1 MLAAEEKIHAVTE
14 LPKGICVG
22 AAGDE
27 VHVRVI
33 GRGTFQNGQPLRR
46 YALEMME
53 RGARQ
58 FVVDLGQCQGMDS
71 TFLGVLA
78 GIGLRL
84 AQLPGRGK
92 VQIARISARN
102 MELLQTLGLD
112 RLFTIQPGN
121 ETTILSPSCREEN
134 LQKLPDSDINE
145 LNKPLNKLDTADL
158 MLEAHDSLIRAD
170 QRNLAKFKDLT
181 QFLRENVAKRNE
193 TDKPPQT

>member
-1 MLAAEEKIHAVTE
+1 
-14 LPKGICVG
+14 
-22 AAGDE
+22 

>member
-1 MLAAEEKIHAVTE
+1 MTEVTENAVIE
-14 LPKGICVG
+14 LPKGICVS
-22 AAGDE
+22 AQNNE

-46 YALEMME
+46 YASEMIE
-53 RGARQ
+53 RGKGE
-58 FVVDLGQCQGMDS
+58 FVVDLSRCQGMDS

-84 AQLPGRGK
+84 AQTPKPGK
-92 VQIARISARN
+92 VHIIHINARN

-112 RLFTIQPGN
+112 RLFTLAGKEPLLPRD
-121 ETTILSPSCREEN
+121 EDF
-134 LQKLPDSDINE
+134 QKLPDSDIAE
-145 LNKPLNKLDTADL
+145 LAKPLSKHDTADL

-181 QFLRENVAKRNE
+181 QFLRENVAKRQAAE
-193 TDKPPQT
+193 KGTPPQ

>member
-1 MLAAEEKIHAVTE
+1 MLAAQDKQSAVTE

-22 AAGDE
+22 TAGDE

-46 YALEMME
+46 YAQEMIE
-53 RGARQ
+53 RGSRQ

-84 AQLPGRGK
+84 AQLGGNSK
-92 VQIARISARN
+92 VQIARIGPRN

-112 RLFTIQPGN
+112 RLFV
-121 ETTILSPSCREEN
+121 ILPADAASASPALGEEQ
-134 LQKLPDSDINE
+134 LRRLPESDINS
-145 LNKPLNKLDTADL
+145 LSKPLNKLDTADL

-181 QFLRENVAKRNE
+181 QFLRENVARRQAA
-193 TDKPPQT
+193 DKPPQT